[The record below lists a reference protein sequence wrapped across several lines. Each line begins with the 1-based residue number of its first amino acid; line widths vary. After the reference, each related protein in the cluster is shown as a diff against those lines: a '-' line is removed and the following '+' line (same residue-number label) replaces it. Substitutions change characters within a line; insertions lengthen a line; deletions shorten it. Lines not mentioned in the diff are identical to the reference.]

1 MEKLLTHVGGV
12 LAGYVLT
19 ELPLD
24 GTMISSL
31 EPVLDGVGIVSMVL
45 FSGTLIYKAVKTL
58 MSK

>member
-1 MEKLLTHVGGV
+1 MEKLLTYAGGV

-19 ELPLD
+19 ELPLS

-45 FSGTLIYKAVKTL
+45 FSGALIYKGVKTL
-58 MSK
+58 MGK